1 MCKHEICSQAHQNQH
16 HHLYSPTTKT
26 EKHSH
31 IFCTLRQPRK
41 EGSSTNIKGL
51 ANVTA
56 LHFGLWNCK
65 CIMWVGQH
73 YIHLRDVQRYH
84 TRWDTNAKPHQDP
97 PYNHCLKTS
106 SICTVPHTDFTTDR
120 SVGKYCGSV
129 QSLILL
135 HFKTISCTKKH
146 GMTMLLKLHGC
157 TQDIM
162 NFFMV
167 RSSGMKT

>member
-1 MCKHEICSQAHQNQH
+1 MRFAVRH
-16 HHLYSPTTKT
+16 TKT
-26 EKHSH
+26 NTTTYTVQLQKLKSTH
-31 IFCTLRQPRK
+31 IYFALLDSQGRK
-41 EGSSTNIKGL
+41 EAVQISKVL

-65 CIMWVGQH
+65 CIMWIGQH

-135 HFKTISCTKKH
+135 HFKTISCTQKH